1 MKFYIENQNG
11 SEIPKSMYA
20 PNQKL
25 DVLEHGWG
33 TSAKQKQKERE
44 YNHEYY
50 VKNRDRLLKRAAML
64 RKNSENINLHKVDY
78 TMTRP
83 ENKRTNKDSINGISR
98 DKLIEKEV
106 VQKEGK
112 KTYS

>member
-33 TSAKQKQKERE
+33 TSAKQKQKE
-44 YNHEYY
+44 YN
-50 VKNRDRLLKRAAML
+50 KFIK
-64 RKNSENINLHKVDY
+64 SELDGFF
-78 TMTRP
+78 
-83 ENKRTNKDSINGISR
+83 E
-98 DKLIEKEV
+98 
-106 VQKEGK
+106 
-112 KTYS
+112 